1 MLFDS
6 QSSEE
11 SGKDTEDVE
20 DGALLDA
27 ETSEET
33 DNAVSS
39 PLAKSSLEVLNK
51 SIARESAESKCRHQ
65 AKYGKQIQLNPAI
78 AYFKGLVKI
87 ILYGKVLFIANI

>member
-1 MLFDS
+1 MLFGS
-6 QSSEE
+6 QSSEKT
-11 SGKDTEDVE
+11 GKVTEDVE

-78 AYFKGLVKI
+78 AYFKGLIKI
-87 ILYGKVLFIANI
+87 MLETKVFIIANI